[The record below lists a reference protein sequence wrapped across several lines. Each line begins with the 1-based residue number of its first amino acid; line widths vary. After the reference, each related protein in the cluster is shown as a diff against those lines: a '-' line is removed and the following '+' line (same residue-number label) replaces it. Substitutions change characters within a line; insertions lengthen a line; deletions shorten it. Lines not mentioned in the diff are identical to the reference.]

1 MSARRNLSLW
11 SRRIL
16 RRYAEAVL
24 PDGEGAP
31 AGDVAAVVD
40 FIDGYAAHMPRLYRL
55 LFPIGL
61 LYFELTAIWP
71 FSLRTLA
78 SRRRRVERWSHSRV
92 RIRRELMKA
101 LRGLCLLH
109 YYSQPAVTTALGYS
123 IEAHVADSV
132 ALRRRLLPAGE
143 RT

>member
-1 MSARRNLSLW
+1 MSRRRNLSRW

-31 AGDVAAVVD
+31 VVDPAGVVD
-40 FIDGYAAHMPRLYRL
+40 FIDGYVAHMPRLYRL

-61 LYFELTAIWP
+61 LYFELTALWP

-78 SRRRRVERWSHSRV
+78 ARRRRVDRWSHSRI

-109 YYSQPAVTTALGYS
+109 YYSQPAVTAALGYA
-123 IEAHVADSV
+123 IDAHVTDAV
-132 ALRRRLLPAGE
+132 ALRRRLLPVAE
-143 RT
+143 QA